1 MGAFRT
7 RRGSAGRVDNHK
19 RVKILTGEQDIQR
32 FDVMFAAGV
41 ITQIQRIG
49 NIYVRGK
56 RLP

>member
-1 MGAFRT
+1 M
-7 RRGSAGRVDNHK
+7 DNHK

-49 NIYVRGK
+49 NINVRGK